1 MEGLRGQRT
10 EAGIHDVGLMSL
22 EHGRLPFEELDFI
35 YMPSSDVA
43 ADLGFYRDVLGGE
56 IVFAIEA
63 FGTRVAQV
71 RLSAG
76 GPRLLL
82 AGHMT
87 GEAPVLL
94 HRVPGLDAAV
104 EELEQRGLEVGDR
117 FGFPHGEAVA
127 MRSPGGQRLAI
138 YELTRPLADER
149 LAGRHDFG
157 PGTDRA

>member
-1 MEGLRGQRT
+1 
-10 EAGIHDVGLMSL
+10 MSL
-22 EHGRLPFEELDFI
+22 ESRDLPFEELDFI

-43 ADLGFYRDVLGGE
+43 ADLAYYRDVLGGE

-71 RLSAG
+71 RISEV

-82 AGHMT
+82 AGHMQ

-94 HRVPGLDAAV
+94 HRVAELDAAIAA
-104 EELEQRGLEVGDR
+104 LEQHGLELGER

-138 YELTRPLADER
+138 YELTRPEADER
-149 LAGRHDFG
+149 LAGRRDFEPEG
-157 PGTDRA
+157 G